1 MARRVISSAEMTE
14 LKKQVAKRFSTE
26 LHYRDSCGGQNFSMT
41 SSSPELHEYLTQYFG
56 GRGISLKFSA
66 DGLRFYT
73 M

>member
-1 MARRVISSAEMTE
+1 MARRVISSAEMAE
-14 LKKQVAKRFSTE
+14 LKKQVAEQFSAE
-26 LHYRDSCGGQNFSMT
+26 LHYMN
-41 SSSPELHEYLTQYFG
+41 SSSPELHAYLTQYFG